1 MFLLFV
7 LSVSALAI
15 VVLFTVG
22 NGYHRLTGNQSNTI
36 LSQSAGLD
44 AVRDERCVTP
54 IKYLASFG
62 FCFVYVPF
70 KKHLRILFYGRYSK
84 DEQRKFSIDDQ
95 LLYCKEFLSDLGVD
109 VSSLDELY
117 DRGTSGEHHSRPG
130 IDQVRQGIEKRK
142 WDLIICEDSSRLFR
156 SISPCMNLVGTAVDN
171 EIRIICI
178 NDRVDTANDDWQ
190 HRLEDAQK
198 HHGQDNYLTRYRIK
212 RTQDGLWATG
222 AAMGPLRPGYERYL
236 SNPENHK
243 DPKYDRIDQ
252 KWVETIRTA
261 FQMVADDLPLDA
273 VARYLTEQGLPKNSN
288 AEIDE
293 WSDRNVLT
301 MMRCPIYRGE
311 EKYRVR
317 ISRKRHTT
325 GRSEL
330 IRNPN
335 PQKILTRKMPHL
347 RIVEDWVWHQ
357 ANRAIDERST
367 NKDPVF
373 GIDHPLYRVPRD
385 SRSPLSNVFICG
397 ICGNKM
403 YMEGRNEG
411 GFRCSASRRDGCWNR
426 ATALRDFAYRQ
437 IGVGISEAILRSSET
452 ILDPLTDYTE
462 RLLLTPKNIEQLRTQ
477 LNRRRT
483 ELKRQQNNLLKL
495 VMDSDKSPE
504 FVVEKAKEIQSQLD
518 ELKYDEERLQSQL
531 SQARSLPTRDEIAA
545 KFLEAAEQI
554 LSMDRIAGD
563 VLERILKGPIR
574 AVPCQQLGSNKVVLR
589 AEMTLQLVKF
599 GGRGLSLQLPSEE
612 ELTAD
617 PEVYEEKVTVD
628 LFEASSAP
636 ANAML
641 ALEYYDRDPDHR
653 PTLEEIGAH
662 LGISKRAAH
671 LALKMGKQLQE
682 RGLTEPFIPLTEAPE
697 NASRWRPKQTA

>member
-1 MFLLFV
+1 M
-7 LSVSALAI
+7 
-15 VVLFTVG
+15 
-22 NGYHRLTGNQSNTI
+22 
-36 LSQSAGLD
+36 
-44 AVRDERCVTP
+44 
-54 IKYLASFG
+54 
-62 FCFVYVPF
+62 
-70 KKHLRILFYGRYSK
+70 
-84 DEQRKFSIDDQ
+84 
-95 LLYCKEFLSDLGVD
+95 
-109 VSSLDELY
+109 
-117 DRGTSGEHHSRPG
+117 
-130 IDQVRQGIEKRK
+130 
-142 WDLIICEDSSRLFR
+142 
-156 SISPCMNLVGTAVDN
+156 
-171 EIRIICI
+171 
-178 NDRVDTANDDWQ
+178 
-190 HRLEDAQK
+190 
-198 HHGQDNYLTRYRIK
+198 
-212 RTQDGLWATG
+212 G
-222 AAMGPLRPGYERYL
+222 AAMGPLRPGYERYQ

-273 VARYLTEQGLPKNSN
+273 LARYLTEQGLPKNSN
-288 AEIDE
+288 AEIED

-301 MMRCPIYRGE
+301 MIRCPIYRGE

-347 RIVEDWVWHQ
+347 RIVEDWLWYQ
-357 ANRAIDERST
+357 ANRAIDERSS
-367 NKDPVF
+367 NKDPVI
-373 GIDHPLYRVPRD
+373 GIDHPLYRIPRN
-385 SRSPLSNVFICG
+385 SRSPLSNVFVCG
-397 ICGNKM
+397 ICGRKM

-426 ATALRDFAYRQ
+426 ATALRDFTYRQ
-437 IGVGISEAILRSSET
+437 IGVGISEAILRSSES

-495 VMDSDKSPE
+495 VMDNDDPPA
-504 FVVEKAKEIQSQLD
+504 FVAEKAREIQSQLD
-518 ELKYDEERLQSQL
+518 ELKFDEERLQSQL
-531 SQARSLPTRDEIAA
+531 SQARSTPTRDEIAA
-545 KFLEAAEQI
+545 KFLEAAEQV
-554 LSMDRIAGD
+554 LSMDRTAGD
-563 VLERILKGPIR
+563 VLERILKEPIR

-599 GGRGLSLQLPSEE
+599 GGQGLALQLPSEE
-612 ELTAD
+612 E

-641 ALEYYDRDPDHR
+641 ALEYYDHDPDHR

-662 LGISKRAAH
+662 LGTSKRGAH
-671 LALKMGKQLQE
+671 LALKMGKELQE
-682 RGLTEPFIPLTEAPE
+682 RGLTDPFIPLTKAPE